1 MVWLM
6 ISHTVDMRE
15 NSQRHP
21 EGFRAER
28 DRSRLDMARTVSERE
43 ETSRDGE
50 ERKQEQSI
58 SKHSGISWV
67 IRKMRGWG

>member
-1 MVWLM
+1 M
-6 ISHTVDMRE
+6 
-15 NSQRHP
+15 
-21 EGFRAER
+21 EGLQQSKKAVNETWPA
-28 DRSRLDMARTVSERE
+28 DWIMARAICERG